1 MYKIHYKNIEKL
13 FGFTRQTWAKW
24 QKEDRPIVKLI
35 SNYFDDQDI
44 NQLVITGSI
53 KKFENLKQIQ
63 SLVIINSC
71 NIYIDTF
78 IQKTDSNTLKY
89 ASPYFLDFYFS
100 FLVKFNEFQKNQK
113 FSSVLNGFFIDYI
126 VDKYQDA
133 QKLKDIS
140 KYIFLFNNW
149 DELMGIFLNLS
160 LENNLS
166 MLLEISDAYNNKIK
180 KEEIY
185 FHIISL
191 YVYRNHSSL
200 TSGLKI
206 ELIKMLHDKTKDEF
220 YDYDLLI
227 REIQKIDF
235 EMIDILKELGYDRS
249 LY

>member
-1 MYKIHYKNIEKL
+1 MKKIDKKVICELLDISDKSYYRWREERKIFPLLEKY
-13 FGFTRQTWAKW
+13 F
-24 QKEDRPIVKLI
+24 QKEELEEFLD
-35 SNYFDDQDI
+35 
-44 NQLVITGSI
+44 TGSI

-63 SLVIINSC
+63 SLVILNNC
-71 NIYIDTF
+71 NVYIDTF
-78 IQKTDSNTLKY
+78 TQKTDSNTLKH

-126 VDKYQDA
+126 VDKYQDT
-133 QKLKDIS
+133 QKLKEIS
-140 KYIFLFNNW
+140 GYIFLFNNW

-200 TSGLKI
+200 TSCLKI

-227 REIQKIDF
+227 REIQKIEF
-235 EMIDILKELGYDRS
+235 AMIDMLKELGFDRS

>member
-1 MYKIHYKNIEKL
+1 MPELICKLLHIGKTTYYKYLKEGYPIISFL
-13 FGFTRQTWAKW
+13 LSF
-24 QKEDRPIVKLI
+24 QKEEIEELI
-35 SNYFDDQDI
+35 NVGKI
-44 NQLVITGSI
+44 ER
-53 KKFENLKQIQ
+53 FENLKQIQ

-78 IQKTDSNTLKY
+78 TQKTNSNTLKY

-100 FLVKFNEFQKNQK
+100 FLVKFNEFEKNQK
-113 FSSVLNGFFIDYI
+113 FSSVLNSFFIDYI

-133 QKLKDIS
+133 QKLKEIS
-140 KYIFLFNNW
+140 GYIFLFNNW

-206 ELIKMLHDKTKDEF
+206 ELIKMLHDKNKDEF

-227 REIQKIDF
+227 REIQKIEF
-235 EMIDILKELGYDRS
+235 AMIDMLKELEFNRS

>member
-1 MYKIHYKNIEKL
+1 MPELICKLLHIGKTTYYKYLKEGYPIISFL
-13 FGFTRQTWAKW
+13 LSF
-24 QKEDRPIVKLI
+24 QKEEIEELI
-35 SNYFDDQDI
+35 NVGKI
-44 NQLVITGSI
+44 ER
-53 KKFENLKQIQ
+53 FENLKQIQ
-63 SLVIINSC
+63 SLVIINNC
-71 NIYIDTF
+71 NVYVDTF
-78 IQKTDSNTLKY
+78 TQKTDSNTLKY

-100 FLVKFNEFQKNQK
+100 FLVKFNTFEKNQK
-113 FSSVLNGFFIDYI
+113 FSSVLNSFFIDYI
-126 VDKYQDA
+126 VDKYEDA
-133 QKLKDIS
+133 QKLKDIG

-220 YDYDLLI
+220 YDHDLLI
-227 REIQKIDF
+227 REIQKIEF
-235 EMIDILKELGYDRS
+235 AMIDMLKELGYDRS